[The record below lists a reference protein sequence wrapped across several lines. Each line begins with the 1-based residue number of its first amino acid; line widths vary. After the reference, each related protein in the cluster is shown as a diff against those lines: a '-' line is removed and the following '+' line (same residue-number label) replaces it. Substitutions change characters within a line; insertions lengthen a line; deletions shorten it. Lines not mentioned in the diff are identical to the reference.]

1 MVALFTAF
9 LTAFYVLRLLVV
21 VFFGKPRSQVARAST
36 ESSFVM
42 IGPLVLLALLSLFGG
57 APFFAQSFLVI
68 PHEKEFL
75 LIVPVLALVAMLLG
89 ASLAIW
95 LYRRRP
101 SDPLD
106 IDLLRNRFYIDD
118 FYDWLIESTQGLLAR
133 VSAFFDRWII
143 DAGVV
148 RGASG
153 GTWGMGALLRLF
165 QVGNLQAYSF
175 LFGLGVVVLIYFT
188 VFR

>member
-1 MVALFTAF
+1 M
-9 LTAFYVLRLLVV
+9 
-21 VFFGKPRSQVARAST
+21 
-36 ESSFVM
+36 
-42 IGPLVLLALLSLFGG
+42 LLALLSLFGG

-95 LYRRRP
+95 LYRRRA

-118 FYDWLIESTQGLLAR
+118 FYVWLIESTQGLLAR

-143 DAGVV
+143 DTGVV
-148 RGASG
+148 RGVSG
-153 GTWGMGALLRLF
+153 STWGMGALLRLF